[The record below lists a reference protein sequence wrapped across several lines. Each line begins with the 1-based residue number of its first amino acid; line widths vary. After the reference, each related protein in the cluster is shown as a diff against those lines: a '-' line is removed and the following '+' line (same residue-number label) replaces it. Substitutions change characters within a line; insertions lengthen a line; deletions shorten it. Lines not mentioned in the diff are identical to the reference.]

1 MLIKTLEQYSEYN
14 QIFIDLVDDP
24 SFDSRLNEMKIF
36 AKPMRTG
43 KNYDEIH
50 DRIPYLFKNHD
61 VVLNLQVSPL
71 TGIIIENEEMIEDI
85 CRDNKW
91 VYQNDTD
98 KILRNLE

>member
-1 MLIKTLEQYSEYN
+1 MLINTPEQYNEYN

-24 SFDSRLNEMKIF
+24 SFGSRLNEMKIF

-61 VVLNLQVSPL
+61 V
-71 TGIIIENEEMIEDI
+71 
-85 CRDNKW
+85 
-91 VYQNDTD
+91 Y
-98 KILRNLE
+98 